1 MNTKLINS
9 FLYICLYSF
18 LLFVYA
24 NFIYPIYSHEGYILD
39 INNSKIFISIF
50 LIILISLILPSKLSK
65 VSDFFLHIQFIL
77 PILPMLVLYSAENFS
92 SYYMFI
98 TIFCFLIIRVL
109 VIIKL
114 PIKYISFFK
123 VSLRLLITISLLLS
137 FVILIIIIIT
147 HKQYLSFDITK
158 VYTYRLQL
166 REVEQGLLAYIIH
179 SIFLVF
185 LSFLF
190 GYSLIYKKRMM
201 IFIVVA
207 LFVLNFGFTS
217 NKQYLF
223 LPFFIFGIYLVLK
236 SKFLIQKIIA
246 GFIFLIAFAII
257 IDYFWL
263 EVWAKAI
270 IINRFLLV
278 PAQLNFYYYDFFS
291 QNPKIFWTD
300 SNWLLIGKIFD
311 YPYSLP
317 LPMVIGDTYFNNPE
331 TSANTGWIG
340 SGYAHAGFLG
350 MTVYAIVIG
359 LVFKYLDFKAKTLDK
374 NFIIVSFSPFLISLF
389 FSSDLKTVFISHG
402 LLLYLLLLSSFKLN
416 KGTVKNENY

>member
-1 MNTKLINS
+1 MEIEK
-9 FLYICLYSF
+9 
-18 LLFVYA
+18 
-24 NFIYPIYSHEGYILD
+24 
-39 INNSKIFISIF
+39 
-50 LIILISLILPSKLSK
+50 
-65 VSDFFLHIQFIL
+65 
-77 PILPMLVLYSAENFS
+77 
-92 SYYMFI
+92 
-98 TIFCFLIIRVL
+98 
-109 VIIKL
+109 
-114 PIKYISFFK
+114 
-123 VSLRLLITISLLLS
+123 
-137 FVILIIIIIT
+137 
-147 HKQYLSFDITK
+147 
-158 VYTYRLQL
+158 
-166 REVEQGLLAYIIH
+166 GLLAYIIF
-179 SIFLVF
+179 SIFPVF

-190 GYSLIYKKRMM
+190 TYSLIYKKRIM

-236 SKFLIQKIIA
+236 SRFLIQKIIA

-300 SNWLLIGKIFD
+300 SKFLLIGKIIA

-331 TSANTGWIG
+331 TNANTGWIG

-350 MTVYAIVIG
+350 MMIYAIVIG
-359 LVFKYLDFKAKTLDK
+359 FIFKYLDFKAKILDK
-374 NFIIVSFSPFLISLF
+374 NFIIISFSLFIISLF
-389 FSSDLKTVFISHG
+389 FSSDLKTVFLSNG
-402 LLLYLLLLSSFKLN
+402 LLLYLFIITLIN
-416 KGTVKNENY
+416 KIN

>member
-24 NFIYPIYSHEGYILD
+24 NFIYPIFSYQGYILD

-65 VSDFFLHIQFIL
+65 VSDFFFHIQFIL

-109 VIIKL
+109 AIIKL
-114 PIKYISFFK
+114 PIKYISFIK
-123 VSLRLLITISLLLS
+123 VNLRLLFTISLLLS
-137 FVILIIIIIT
+137 FAILIIIIIT
-147 HKQYLSFDITK
+147 HKQYLNFDITK

-179 SIFLVF
+179 SIPVF

-190 GYSLIYKKRMM
+190 GYSLIYKKRVM

-207 LFVLNFGFTS
+207 LLVLNFAFTS
-217 NKQYLF
+217 HKQYLF
-223 LPFFIFGIYLVLK
+223 LPFFIFAIYLVLK
-236 SKFLIQKIIA
+236 SRFLIQKIIA

-300 SNWLLIGKIFD
+300 SKWLLIGKIFD

-374 NFIIVSFSPFLISLF
+374 NFIIISFSLFIISLF
-389 FSSDLKTVFISHG
+389 FSSDLKTVFISDG
-402 LLLYLLLLSSFKLN
+402 LLLYLLLLSSLN
-416 KGTVKNENY
+416 QIKEL